1 VLALT
6 CYFGAFA
13 FLALAVRTLPIG
25 VGNALWSGS
34 GILLVALVGYQLY
47 GQTINRVALAGMLLI
62 FVSTLIMNIGSRS
75 IPG

>member
-1 VLALT
+1 
-6 CYFGAFA
+6 
-13 FLALAVRTLPIG
+13 

-34 GILLVALVGYQLY
+34 GILLVAQVGYQLY